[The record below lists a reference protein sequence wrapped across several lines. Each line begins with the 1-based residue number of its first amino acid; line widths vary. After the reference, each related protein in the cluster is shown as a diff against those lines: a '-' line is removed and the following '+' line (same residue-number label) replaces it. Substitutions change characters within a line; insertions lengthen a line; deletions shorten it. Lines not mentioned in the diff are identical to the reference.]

1 MLVEHKMKMEEIT
14 ISSRRNGAIPWTRKD
29 NSECG
34 TVMAMQEKY
43 HNFFAIFEQKPEG
56 CHPNPSALDNSS
68 VDEIIYHLLER
79 ADNLDQ
85 LWHMYQMKFVN
96 TSTDEIFYLK
106 LFNVIGRDTRRLE
119 IPDNEG
125 EKTLMMDMWGTRSLL
140 LLAKHTRPLT
150 MEDMTC

>member
-1 MLVEHKMKMEEIT
+1 
-14 ISSRRNGAIPWTRKD
+14 
-29 NSECG
+29 
-34 TVMAMQEKY
+34 
-43 HNFFAIFEQKPEG
+43 
-56 CHPNPSALDNSS
+56 
-68 VDEIIYHLLER
+68 
-79 ADNLDQ
+79 
-85 LWHMYQMKFVN
+85 MYQMKFVN